1 MTRISS
7 LTTFFAAIGAV
18 LVTAT
23 ITNAQSNAQSNFEG
37 FTLDASSVTASVGG
51 STGGTTSIPA
61 ITGSTDRAGNKCLG
75 FGDPNPDHIMTLK
88 SRLSKLTLKVNSG
101 GRDTTIVIQGPNGEL
116 RCGDDTGS
124 KKDASFSGSD
134 WDTGLYKI
142 WVGSME
148 SGARGNYRLSA
159 QGQK

>member
-7 LTTFFAAIGAV
+7 LTTFFAAIGSILA
-18 LVTAT
+18 TAT
-23 ITNAQSNAQSNFEG
+23 ITYAQSNFEG
-37 FTLDASSVTASVGG
+37 FSLDASSQKASVAG

-75 FGDPNPDHIMTLK
+75 FGDPNPDHLMTIK
-88 SRLSKLTLKVNSG
+88 TRLSTLTLKVNSG
-101 GRDTTIVIQGPNGEL
+101 GRDTTIVVQGPNGEL
-116 RCGDDTGS
+116 RCGDDTGI
-124 KKDASFSGSD
+124 KKDASVAGSD
-134 WDTGLYKI
+134 WEAGTYKI

-148 SGARGNYRLSA
+148 SGARGNYRLNA